1 MTGILMREAAISRE
15 EFVQHLTAAT
25 ENRTR
30 SMSGDVITID
40 QGRIVVRLTMK
51 ERPGEGPPL
60 LLSEFAFENMSDEE
74 VRLFMERFDRI
85 SQGVADI

>member
-1 MTGILMREAAISRE
+1 MTGVLMRELPISRE
-15 EFVQHLTAAT
+15 EFIEGLTAAT

-40 QGRIVVRLTMK
+40 QGRIVVRLTTK

-60 LLSEFAFENMSDEE
+60 LLAEFSFENMSDEE
-74 VRLFMERFDRI
+74 VRLFMERYDRV
-85 SQGVADI
+85 SQGIADV